1 MKTVRCFALLL
12 CVLTGIP
19 ALAQLQYIPLQTPC
33 RAVDTRQTGGALA
46 DNTTQVFDPGQAC
59 DIPAQGNNPIVFAM
73 NVTVVPHGGLGA
85 LTVWSAGTPQPN
97 ASTLNSYD
105 GRVKSNYAL
114 VAGGVGTGLVSVW
127 ASDATD
133 VILDVSGYFVQVS
146 KSDYYLPAM
155 LYTPVTP
162 CRLIDTR
169 NSAGALAGPS
179 LIAGKTRTFSL
190 AGQCGLPDLSNGGA
204 LSVNVTAVP
213 KGGLGYLT
221 VWAHHRPKTPHL
233 LLRPSI
239 LLQELWWPMLPS

>member
-12 CVLTGIP
+12 FILTGMP
-19 ALAQLQYIPLQTPC
+19 TLAQLQYVPLQTPC

-46 DNTTQVFDPGQAC
+46 DNTTQVFDPGQVC
-59 DIPAQGNNPIVFAM
+59 GIPGQGNKPIVFAM
-73 NVTVVPHGGLGA
+73 NVTVVPQEGLGP

-114 VAGGVGTGLVSVW
+114 VTGGVGTGLVSVW
-127 ASDATD
+127 ASNGTD
-133 VILDVSGYFVQVS
+133 VILDVSGYFVRVPPTS
-146 KSDYYLPAM
+146 YYLPAM

-162 CRLIDTR
+162 WRLIDTR
-169 NSAGALAGPS
+169 NSAGALGGPS
-179 LIAGKTRTFSL
+179 LIAGQKRTFSL

-213 KGGLGYLT
+213 KGGLG
-221 VWAHHRPKTPHL
+221 
-233 LLRPSI
+233 
-239 LLQELWWPMLPS
+239 